1 MTSGSDFIMA
11 MCAKPLSSGS
21 WSEPWNERGVRYFG
35 YEAGEVC
42 TNSQIFFSSFEQYI
56 ETFVLCGLTV
66 LQILYT
72 IFHFFFKVNK
82 IIAMDLYK
90 AKVPS

>member
-1 MTSGSDFIMA
+1 MTSGSDFIRVV
-11 MCAKPLSSGS
+11 CAKLLSCGS
-21 WSEPWNERGVRYFG
+21 PSDPWNERGVRYFG

-42 TNSQIFFSSFEQYI
+42 TGSQIFQCSAQKEKKKIVFFD
-56 ETFVLCGLTV
+56 LTV